1 MSPLFP
7 IFKNK
12 MATEFLGIIPARY
25 ASTRFP
31 GKPLAM
37 LGEKPMIRWVYEAVS
52 PLFDHLLVATD
63 DQRIFDAVKAFGGRV
78 QMTSPSHSSGTERCA
93 EAATLYEQDT
103 GLRFGYVIN
112 IQGDEPL
119 IQSEQLR
126 ALMDCIKIPWTGIAT
141 LIKPLDDPEE
151 LGNPNVVK
159 VVVDKEHRALY
170 FSRAPIPFVRD
181 PGAHPKHQSFIHYSH
196 IGLYAFQ
203 REVLDEV
210 VKLAPTALEKAESLE
225 QLRWMENGIP
235 IRTRLTH
242 LKSIGV
248 DTPEDLERIKT
259 QGDF

>member
-1 MSPLFP
+1 
-7 IFKNK
+7 

-37 LGEKPMIRWVYEAVS
+37 LGGLPMIQWVYQAVS

-63 DQRIFDAVKAFGGRV
+63 DQRIYDAVKAFGGRV
-78 QMTSPSHSSGTERCA
+78 QMTSPAHASGTERCA
-93 EAATLYEQDT
+93 EAAKLYEEEK

-119 IQSEQLR
+119 IKAEQVQEL
-126 ALMDCIKIPWTGIAT
+126 LDCIKIPWTGIAT
-141 LIKPLDDPEE
+141 LIKPLEDSGE

-159 VVVDKEHRALY
+159 VVVDRDFRALY

-181 PGAHPKHQSFIHYSH
+181 PGAEPEGEKPRYYSH

-210 VKLAPTALEKAESLE
+210 VSLPPSALEQAESLE
-225 QLRWMENGIP
+225 QLRWMENGIV
-235 IRTRLTH
+235 IRTAITH

-248 DTPEDLERIKT
+248 DTPEDLERIKK
-259 QGDF
+259 QGGF